1 MKRGIRLLVI
11 YIVKSK
17 DRMRLMRKKKKK
29 KYDDFVDDGR
39 VIANMNIDGMAR
51 SSIKRTAFDEFGKT
65 REGKESREKIK
76 LSKSERRSIILGIIA
91 SYALFALVVFGAFA
105 LFILFC
111 INVWF
116 K

>member
-1 MKRGIRLLVI
+1 M
-11 YIVKSK
+11 
-17 DRMRLMRKKKKK
+17 KKKK

-39 VIANMNIDGMAR
+39 VIANMNIDGMPR
-51 SSIKRTAFDEFGKT
+51 STIKRTAFDEFGKV
-65 REGKESREKIK
+65 KENNENKENVK
-76 LSKSERRSIILGIIA
+76 LSKSERRSIILGVVT
-91 SYALFALVVFGAFA
+91 SYALFAVIVFGAFA